1 MVRVRL
7 EDEGIVCLVPD
18 EFTVIMNPLYSNAV
32 GGVRLQVR
40 ASDIERAKEVLIH
53 YGYIKRE
60 TEQKPMHESA
70 WLKIGSTWPILKSF
84 KAEVRISVIAAT
96 IFFAIIAFAYWIL
109 VP

>member
-40 ASDIERAKEVLIH
+40 ESDIERAKEVLIH

-60 TEQKPMHESA
+60 TEQEARRESA

-84 KAEVRISVIAAT
+84 KAEVRITVIVLT
-96 IFFAIIAFAYWIL
+96 FVFAILAFAYWIL

>member
-40 ASDIERAKEVLIH
+40 ESDIERAKEVLIH
-53 YGYIKRE
+53 YGYIKAE
-60 TEQKPMHESA
+60 TEQEPVRESA

-84 KAEVRISVIAAT
+84 KAEARVSVIVLT
-96 IFFAIIAFAYWIL
+96 IVFAILVFAYWIL
-109 VP
+109 VL